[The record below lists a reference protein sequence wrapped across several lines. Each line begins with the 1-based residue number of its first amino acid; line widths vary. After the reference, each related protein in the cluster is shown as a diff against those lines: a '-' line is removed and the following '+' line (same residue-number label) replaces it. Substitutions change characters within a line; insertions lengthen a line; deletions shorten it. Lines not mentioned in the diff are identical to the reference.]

1 MSSLN
6 LASGNLMRRLG
17 GVAFLGAL
25 SLCVSAVQPLQA
37 APYVVDGAKSQ
48 VVVQVFKE
56 GVASGLAHDHVIQAT
71 QLSGNVEYDPANLAT
86 ATINMEA
93 KTGSL
98 KVDDPALRKQYKL
111 TSELSE
117 SDREQVTTN
126 MKSEDQLNVARYPTI
141 TFKSTA
147 IKAGASAT
155 DVSVTGNLTIR
166 GVTKAVTFPAKV
178 KMDGQNFVGEGR
190 VKIKQTDFGY
200 EPYSALLG
208 AIKNQNEVIL
218 NIKVVAH
225 P

>member
-1 MSSLN
+1 MTQHKHTQTFWQLSLVVGAA
-6 LASGNLMRRLG
+6 LWLG
-17 GVAFLGAL
+17 GSSPA
-25 SLCVSAVQPLQA
+25 QA
-37 APYVVDGAKSQ
+37 APFVVDSAKSQ

-56 GVASGLAHDHVIQAT
+56 GVASGLAHDHVVQAT
-71 QLSGNVEYDPANLAT
+71 QLSGTVEYDAANLAT
-86 ATINMEA
+86 AAISMEA
-93 KTGSL
+93 KTASL

-111 TSELSE
+111 TSELSD

-126 MKSEDQLNVARYPTI
+126 MKSEDQLNVAKYPAI

-147 IKAGASAT
+147 ITAGSSAGT
-155 DVSVTGNLTIR
+155 VTVKGNLTLR
-166 GVTKAVTFPAKV
+166 GVTKSVSFPATV
-178 KMDGQNFVGEGR
+178 KMDGANFVGEGR
-190 VKIKQTDFGY
+190 LKIKQTDYGY

>member
-1 MSSLN
+1 MTQHKHTKALWQLSFLVGAA
-6 LASGNLMRRLG
+6 LWMG
-17 GVAFLGAL
+17 GE
-25 SLCVSAVQPLQA
+25 SAAQA
-37 APYVVDGAKSQ
+37 APFVVDGAKSQ

-71 QLSGNVEYDPANLAT
+71 QLSGTVEYDAANLAT
-86 ATINMEA
+86 ASISMEA
-93 KTGSL
+93 KTASL

-111 TSELSE
+111 TSELSD
-117 SDREQVTTN
+117 SDREQVTAN
-126 MKSEDQLNVARYPTI
+126 MKSEDQLNVSKYPTI

-147 IKAGASAT
+147 IAAGSAAGT
-155 DVSVTGNLTIR
+155 VTVKGNLTLR
-166 GVTKAVTFPAKV
+166 GVTRSVSFPATV
-178 KMDGQNFVGEGR
+178 KMDGANFVGEGR
-190 VKIKQTDFGY
+190 LKIKQTDYGY